1 MVYIGTQKQAQI
13 FSESSPL
20 PTPTHRV
27 RNILAKN
34 MDGRRGA
41 RSSLGVQS
49 STLKHSRSV
58 ISGVTQPDESL
69 SITGGF
75 FPFKLTA
82 TLAALKIV
90 GGCMLIGLG
99 AAAIVQHA
107 GYAGHAAGIWD
118 GVLVIISGVLGAY
131 TVRTR
136 ASRIYVI
143 LFLISSLIN
152 LLTSIL
158 LIIYSATGTDYIRTV
173 VNRLHLFS
181 LSWSKFFKIEG
192 VKTIFFWFVFH
203 LFVG

>member
-1 MVYIGTQKQAQI
+1 
-13 FSESSPL
+13 
-20 PTPTHRV
+20 
-27 RNILAKN
+27 

-49 STLKHSRSV
+49 SSTLKHSKSV
-58 ISGVTQPDESL
+58 ISGATQAEESL
-69 SITGGF
+69 SITGGY

-136 ASRIYVI
+136 ALRVYVI
-143 LFLISSLIN
+143 LFLVSSLIN

-158 LIIYSATGTDYIRTV
+158 LIIYSATGLAQDANEPYGVEKSDSGDLVPVSEINITSREAGMLINTLLIILGFLDII
-173 VNRLHLFS
+173 FS
-181 LSWSKFFKIEG
+181 LPSVILCLRE
-192 VKTIFFWFVFH
+192 
-203 LFVG
+203 LCDCYDPR

>member
-1 MVYIGTQKQAQI
+1 
-13 FSESSPL
+13 
-20 PTPTHRV
+20 
-27 RNILAKN
+27 

-58 ISGVTQPDESL
+58 ISGVTQPEESL